1 MSRTVNVLFDVTFL
15 LNFPLF
21 CLASIRAH
29 IILTEKY
36 LFYINSKEQNL
47 PWLIFQIQLQAMS
60 NLIKESNFLAYQ

>member
-36 LFYINSKEQNL
+36 LFLYK
-47 PWLIFQIQLQAMS
+47 FQRAEFTLVDFS
-60 NLIKESNFLAYQ
+60 NTVTGYE